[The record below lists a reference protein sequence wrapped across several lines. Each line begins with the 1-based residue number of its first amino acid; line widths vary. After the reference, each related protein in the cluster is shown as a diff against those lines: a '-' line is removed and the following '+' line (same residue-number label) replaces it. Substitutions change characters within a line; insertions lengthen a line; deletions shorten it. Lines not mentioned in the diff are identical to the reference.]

1 MFFLHLLPS
10 VLLPVGYSHVG
21 DGILPCSP
29 EFREI
34 TFLLPVS
41 FFLEKM
47 PFQVLLL
54 RPR

>member
-1 MFFLHLLPS
+1 MLIVHLLLS

-21 DGILPCSP
+21 DGMIPCSP

-41 FFLEKM
+41 FFLKKM

>member
-1 MFFLHLLPS
+1 MPYRTS
-10 VLLPVGYSHVG
+10 VALCPFASGYSHVG
-21 DGILPCSP
+21 DGMIPCSP

-41 FFLEKM
+41 FFLKKM